1 MNQVELSSLIPV
13 AIPRLTIA
21 ALGCPW
27 QDDCTTSS
35 SSRSSRGAEPTVS
48 TSTVAEPLLYT
59 LYSSG
64 TISGASFA
72 VAMCDD
78 DDADVSIGGLDSSL
92 VSGDMSYAETQMTFG
107 EYYGYYLIYTSGVTV
122 GSTSV
127 TVDNVNLYG
136 GLVVDTGTTL
146 HYLPTA
152 TVKAIETAVTSA
164 VDDSSVTSTSFYNW
178 ESCVSSTEI
187 SSFPDV
193 TYTFAESSASGADT
207 FDVTLKPEHY
217 LLKYGGCY
225 YWGFEESSLGIFGN
239 IGMKDKVVD
248 FDVTNNK
255 IGFGNGVCDS
265 TTSSFVKTRTP
276 SEMLGEV
283 MAQVNSHSSSEL
295 FTGVLSAVAVVGT
308 VLGSAFV
315 VLNKLVTK
323 SSTREKSAD
332 SSETA
337 ALLPP
342 L

>member
-1 MNQVELSSLIPV
+1 MYS
-13 AIPRLTIA
+13 
-21 ALGCPW
+21 W
-27 QDDCTTSS
+27 QDDCTSTSS
-35 SSRSSRGAEPTVS
+35 SRTSRSVGS
-48 TSTVAEPLLYT
+48 TSSVAAEPLLYT
-59 LYSSG
+59 LYSG
-64 TISGASFA
+64 GVLSGASFA

-78 DDADVSIGGLDSSL
+78 DDADVSIGGLDSDL

-107 EYYGYYLIYTSGVTV
+107 EYYGYYLIYTSGMSV

-127 TVDNVNLYG
+127 TVEDVNLYG

-164 VDDSSVTSTSFYNW
+164 VDDSSITSTSFYKW
-178 ESCVSSTEI
+178 ESCASASEI
-187 SSFPDV
+187 SSFPDM
-193 TYTFAESSASGADT
+193 TYTFAKSSTSGAET
-207 FDVTLKPEHY
+207 FNVTLKPEHY
-217 LLKYGGCY
+217 LLEYGSCY

-239 IGMKDKVVD
+239 IGMKGKVVD

-255 IGFGNGVCDS
+255 IGFGNGACS
-265 TTSSFVKTRTP
+265 STSSFAKSRQP
-276 SEMLGEV
+276 SMLEAV
-283 MAQVNSHSSSEL
+283 MAQVNSRSSTEL
-295 FTGVLSAVAVVGT
+295 FTGALSAVAVVGT

-323 SSTREKSAD
+323 SASTREKAFD
-332 SSETA
+332 ASETS